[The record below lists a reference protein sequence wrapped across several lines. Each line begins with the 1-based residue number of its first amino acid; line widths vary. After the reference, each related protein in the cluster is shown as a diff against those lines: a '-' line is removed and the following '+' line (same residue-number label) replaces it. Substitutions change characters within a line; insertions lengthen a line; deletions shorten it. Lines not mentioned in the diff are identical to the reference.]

1 MHSFRWGIPP
11 CSFRPPPNAPSST
24 SILVNGQAAPPENI
38 TPGIH
43 DEAVNQ
49 VRVYGKIHPT
59 SLSKHYQEHRRHA
72 RGPQGETSHARSP
85 PLLGSWRR
93 AACAHKAVIRPNVHH
108 MQSPFNRTK
117 ERLFVLRLV
126 RLPIDGSSK
135 VWPLYQAHVAAEWIV
150 TVSRDSNPS
159 FRRLSGRFQTPNSP
173 SFGVDD

>member
-11 CSFRPPPNAPSST
+11 GSFRPPPNAPSST

-85 PLLGSWRR
+85 PLLGSWR

-135 VWPLYQAHVAAEWIV
+135 VWPPIKLMLPL
-150 TVSRDSNPS
+150 N
-159 FRRLSGRFQTPNSP
+159 G
-173 SFGVDD
+173 